1 MKPKGNRIDYPEG
14 SETPADAQPLPD
26 NEFIPPPPPSLE
38 YDTRE
43 QEWTDGKEAPAE
55 DPEPDRESERYRRR
69 PITQFKE
76 GDIVVCINQRSTWRD
91 HGGFGNGG
99 HWELNTVMREPHI
112 FKGVYNGMIH
122 LEAWKQKHHDGKP
135 IIRTFPVEEERNN
148 WQFYEQPPY
157 LAAQEEEN
165 AAAPEKKQSEDLAG
179 DVWKQINK
187 PYSISPEHARR
198 LEKEEIAAKIREQAA
213 VLAITARLAE
223 KKGLSVK
230 ISLETP
236 APHTSENII
245 YTIAITEVIKW

>member
-1 MKPKGNRIDYPEG
+1 MKPKGNRIDYLEG
-14 SETPADAQPLPD
+14 SETPADAQP
-26 NEFIPPPPPSLE
+26 IPEEGELKPLVYE
-38 YDTRE
+38 ARE
-43 QEWTDGKEAPAE
+43 QDWTEGKEAPAE
-55 DPEPDRESERYRRR
+55 DPEPDRESERYRQR

-112 FKGVYNGMIH
+112 FRGVYNGMIH

-157 LAAQEEEN
+157 LAAQEEEK
-165 AAAPEKKQSEDLAG
+165 AAAPQEEPR
-179 DVWKQINK
+179 K
-187 PYSISPEHARR
+187 PSV
-198 LEKEEIAAKIREQAA
+198 LNEIADANTKEAVAQKIREQAA